1 VKKVVEGG
9 DMWEKH
15 NVVEKVVLS
24 DENIRKLEYRDV
36 ENWGYNLF
44 TGFLRRFF
52 SMTEDLM

>member
-1 VKKVVEGG
+1 MKKVVEGG

-52 SMTEDLM
+52 